1 MDKVNLLDLFTRR
14 ALRTSPAS
22 SDECDTSK
30 SGELMVPCDVK
41 DEGPLCGAVAVRSDP
56 SSRILIV
63 MSFSVCGV
71 P

>member
-1 MDKVNLLDLFTRR
+1 MDKVNSLDLFG
-14 ALRTSPAS
+14 LHTSLAS

-30 SGELMVPCDVK
+30 RGKLMIPCDVK
-41 DEGPLCGAVAVRSDP
+41 DEGPLYGAVAVRSDP

-63 MSFSVCGV
+63 MSFSACGV